1 MDSTVIRNKEIYS
14 KEWQNL
20 YTEKKEFLKNSLLVP
35 NFNMLAYICI
45 KEKHSG
51 IFKNLSSNYQHTFT
65 QSTIKGRTIT
75 FMKMQS

>member
-1 MDSTVIRNKEIYS
+1 MFGTFPNRKQMIMCCLRYIMDSTVIRNKEIYS

-45 KEKHSG
+45 IEKHSG
-51 IFKNLSSNYQHTFT
+51 ISK
-65 QSTIKGRTIT
+65 I
-75 FMKMQS
+75 